1 MTQIPLDQAQDIS
14 QQETH
19 RLTTLFS
26 PPAFVKN
33 ASDSR
38 IVGDDSL
45 PRHIYADPHKKLYPC
60 HTAAATWMSALFFTD
75 KRANFDTKTAAAIQE
90 RLNSSAAYFGISNLV
105 KELQEKVAAANADN
119 IEQLPDRM
127 FAVVWD
133 DEYGNKERHWPL
145 RNATEVKVAAD
156 YFTRYRDE
164 FRFSD
169 RHKIAEKILLRAD
182 ETNSDIGE
190 HVQTLSM
197 TAGHG
202 ACAAKVAVA
211 LLKDRAQM
219 TKRSHATAAHHL
231 LKLAD
236 ALAAQPDRARDFATR
251 VKLAE
256 AIDNFDRETH
266 LDRLYDAG
274 GLARPEETL
283 FAITEKVARDFM
295 SENVETTTGNV
306 YALSALEKLA
316 VDAVRSWMGDDFVD
330 AVSVGG
336 VYLDREKLA
345 AIVPTLDRQMA
356 SLLDQMLQENKVAA
370 VVQTKAASALLPLE
384 RLYELAAE

>member
-1 MTQIPLDQAQDIS
+1 
-14 QQETH
+14 
-19 RLTTLFS
+19 
-26 PPAFVKN
+26 
-33 ASDSR
+33 
-38 IVGDDSL
+38 
-45 PRHIYADPHKKLYPC
+45 
-60 HTAAATWMSALFFTD
+60 MSALFFTD